1 MWKLMPVTFDL
12 YTVQESAFRLFDRM
26 SLEEPF
32 ARNLN
37 KFAYRNGTSTDL
49 LRRVGA
55 IYLRDI
61 AVAPN

>member
-1 MWKLMPVTFDL
+1 MPAGQITPAAYGARYAVDA
-12 YTVQESAFRLFDRM
+12 EDS
-26 SLEEPF
+26 F
-32 ARNLN
+32 ARHLN

-61 AVAPN
+61 AVAPH

>member
-1 MWKLMPVTFDL
+1 VAKLSPTDHNLVICI
-12 YTVQESAFRLFDRM
+12 
-26 SLEEPF
+26 SLEDSF
-32 ARNLN
+32 ARHLN

-55 IYLRDI
+55 IYLRDT